1 MAGIVVA
8 AGVGAC
14 VIGAGDGACAVGAGD
29 GACAVGAGGGVFV
42 VVGAGDGACVVGGGG
57 GGCGVVGAGGVASVV
72 TRDDDC
78 EEKRREMREASR
90 RKTSAT
96 VRDGNPCNCEHGLCR
111 CTMASLLLPR
121 PVKIQYI

>member
-1 MAGIVVA
+1 M
-8 AGVGAC
+8 
-14 VIGAGDGACAVGAGD
+14 IGAGDGDCA
-29 GACAVGAGGGVFV
+29 
-42 VVGAGDGACVVGGGG
+42 VGAGDGACVVGAGAVVAGGGAFAVGAGG
-57 GGCGVVGAGGVASVV
+57 GGCVVGAGGVASVV